1 MATTTAQITLT
12 STDISD
18 NSISMSNTATLT
30 KAGTATGLEL
40 CTGLRRRTFSGS
52 TTIKD
57 LVNLYKHDDEIT
69 ASKAAKVY
77 IKNVDTDST
86 KYVRIGIG
94 DITDAAGA
102 FADNDLN
109 DAEEIGRLYAGDWM
123 FFPYDATLTG
133 GSNHANNADVFIQ
146 PTHTNSLTVEYM
158 VFFE

>member
-1 MATTTAQITLT
+1 MATTTAAITLT

-18 NSISMSNTATLT
+18 NSISISNTATLT

-40 CTGLRRRTFSGS
+40 TTGLKRRTFAA

-57 LVNLYKHDDEIT
+57 LVNLFKNDDLIT

-86 KYVRIGIG
+86 KHVKIGIG
-94 DITDAAGA
+94 NIATGDA
-102 FADNDLN
+102 L

-133 GSNHANNADVFIQ
+133 GSNHANNADIFIQ
-146 PTHTNSLTVEYM
+146 PTHANSLTVEYM